1 MKKLFQHSEL
11 RNAILKNASTIR
23 NAFIFT
29 LIANLLSL
37 APVGYMKDVY
47 GPVLNS
53 RSETVLL
60 VVTLLLVGFLVISGF
75 LEWVRFR
82 MMQAVAVGFN
92 ESMGQRVFQ
101 ASYKSYLHSRSPT
114 ARLALQDLKTIRSFL
129 SSPGMLAILD
139 TPISIFFIALVYLI
153 HPRMGVVTVSAVALL
168 VLIAYW
174 TELTVR
180 PSVKEAQKAHAKAQ
194 LYVADG
200 AGNAQTIHAMGMM
213 NAVQSKWELIQREHI
228 EKMAEATRSQSLGST
243 LSKFIMIGQG
253 SVVLGLGCWL
263 TLMGELPD
271 GGGAMIIASI
281 IGGRA
286 IQPMVKLIGSWKT
299 IVTAG
304 DAFSRLDEFLS
315 ENPEPIAAMKLPAP
329 RGVLHVDNLNARAPG
344 SKTIILSN
352 VTFSLKQGMCLAV
365 MGPSG
370 SGKSSLARL
379 LVGVWPSL
387 SGSIRL
393 DDVDIY
399 SWSKDEL
406 GSYLGYLP
414 QDIEL
419 LEGTIADNICRFGE
433 IQQDKLSKAIELVG
447 LSSFIESLPDK
458 FNTQVGEDGTVFS
471 GGQRQRLGLARAIY
485 GDPKFIVLDEP
496 NANLDIQGTQALYK
510 ILQYLKEINTTVVV
524 VTHKKDILKYA
535 DRMLVMKGGKPKIFG
550 PRDLVLEKL
559 AGKEVKS
566 ITAEQASKITPKQL
580 KHEQD

>member
-1 MKKLFQHSEL
+1 MKKIFQHSEL
-11 RNAILKNASTIR
+11 RTALLKNASYIR
-23 NAFIFT
+23 QAFIFT

-53 RSETVLL
+53 RSETVLI
-60 VVTLLLVGFLVISGF
+60 VVTLMLIGFLVASGF

-82 MMQAVAVGFN
+82 LMQAVAVGFN
-92 ESMGQRVFQ
+92 ESMGRRVFQ
-101 ASYKSYLHSRSPT
+101 ASYKSYLQSRSST

-139 TPISIFFIALVYLI
+139 TPVSIFFIALVYLI
-153 HPRMGVVTVSAVALL
+153 HPRMGVVTVTAVALL

-174 TELTVR
+174 TELKVR
-180 PSVKEAQKAHAKAQ
+180 PNVKEAQKANAQAQ

-200 AGNAQTIHAMGMM
+200 AGNAQTIQAMGMM
-213 NAVQSKWELIQREHI
+213 NAVQKKWESIQRDHI
-228 EKMAEATRSQSLGST
+228 EKMAEATRSQSLGSS

-263 TLMGELPD
+263 TLMGDLPD

-286 IQPMVKLIGSWKT
+286 IQPLVKLIGSWKS

-304 DAFSRLDEFLS
+304 DAYSRLDEFLS
-315 ENPEPIAAMKLPAP
+315 ENPEPHAAMKLPAP
-329 RGVLHVDNLNARAPG
+329 RGVLHVDNLSARAPG
-344 SKTIILSN
+344 SKAVILSS

-370 SGKSSLARL
+370 SGKSSLARM

-406 GSYLGYLP
+406 GCYLGYLP

-419 LEGTIADNICRFGE
+419 LEGTIAENICRFGE
-433 IQQDKLSKAIELVG
+433 IHQDKLEKAIDLVG
-447 LSSFIESLPDK
+447 LSNFIDSLTYK
-458 FNTQVGEDGTVFS
+458 LNTQVGEDGTVFS

-510 ILQYLKEINTTVVV
+510 LLQYLKEIGTTVVV
-524 VTHKKDILKYA
+524 VTHKKDILKYS
-535 DRMLVMKGGKPKIFG
+535 DRILVMKGGKPKIFG

-559 AGKEVKS
+559 AGKDVKS
-566 ITAEQASKITPKQL
+566 LTAEQASNLAKNN
-580 KHEQD
+580 

>member
-11 RNAILKNASTIR
+11 RNAILKNASYIR
-23 NAFIFT
+23 NAFVFT

-60 VVTLLLVGFLVISGF
+60 VVTLLLIGFLVASGL

-92 ESMGQRVFQ
+92 ESLGQRVFQ

-153 HPRMGVVTVSAVALL
+153 HPRMGVVTISAVALL

-180 PSVKEAQKAHAKAQ
+180 PSVKEAQKANAKAQ

-200 AGNAQTIHAMGMM
+200 AGNAQTIQAMGMM
-213 NAVQSKWELIQREHI
+213 NAVQKKWELIQREHI

-263 TLMGELPD
+263 TLIGELPD

-281 IGGRA
+281 IGARA
-286 IQPMVKLIGSWKT
+286 IQPLVKLIGSWKT

-315 ENPEPIAAMKLPAP
+315 ENPEPIVAMKLPAP

-344 SKTIILSN
+344 SKAIILSN

-419 LEGTIADNICRFGE
+419 LEGTIAENICRFGE
-433 IQQDKLSKAIELVG
+433 IQQGKLNKAIELVG
-447 LSSFIESLPDK
+447 LSSFIDSLPDK

-485 GDPKFIVLDEP
+485 GDPKFVVLDEP

-510 ILQYLKEINTTVVV
+510 ILLYLKEINTTVVV
-524 VTHKKDILKYA
+524 VTHKKDILKHA

-566 ITAEQASKITPKQL
+566 ITADTASKITTK
-580 KHEQD
+580 